1 MESKEE
7 LINNLNERF
16 DYIEGES
23 YQLNELLLTI
33 ADPKDSK
40 EIVTALEAINKAL
53 RAIDRLLN
61 RLEKQGEGK

>member
-1 MESKEE
+1 MENKEE

-16 DYIEGES
+16 DYLEGES

-33 ADPKDSK
+33 ADPKVNE
-40 EIVTALEAINKAL
+40 EIATALEATNKAL
-53 RAIDRLLN
+53 RTISRLLD

>member
-16 DYIEGES
+16 DYLEGES

-33 ADPKDSK
+33 ADPKVSE
-40 EIVTALEAINKAL
+40 EIGTALAATNKAL
-53 RAIDRLLN
+53 RAINRLLD
-61 RLEKQGEGK
+61 RLEK

>member
-1 MESKEE
+1 MENKEE

-16 DYIEGES
+16 DYLEGES

-33 ADPKDSK
+33 ADPKVSK
-40 EIVTALEAINKAL
+40 ELVTALEATNKAL
-53 RAIDRLLN
+53 RAISRLID

>member
-16 DYIEGES
+16 DYLEGES
-23 YQLNELLLTI
+23 YRLNELLLTI
-33 ADPKDSK
+33 ADPKVAK
-40 EIVTALEAINKAL
+40 EIVTAIEATNKAL
-53 RAIDRLLN
+53 RAINRLLN

>member
-16 DYIEGES
+16 DYLEGES

-33 ADPKDSK
+33 ADPKDNE
-40 EIVTALEAINKAL
+40 EIGTALAAINKAL
-53 RAIDRLLN
+53 RAINRLLN

>member
-16 DYIEGES
+16 DYLEGES

-33 ADPKDSK
+33 ADPKVIK
-40 EIVTALEAINKAL
+40 EIVTALEATNKAL
-53 RAIDRLLN
+53 RVISRLLD
-61 RLEKQGEGK
+61 RLEK

>member
-16 DYIEGES
+16 DYLEGES

-33 ADPKDSK
+33 ADPKVKK
-40 EIVTALEAINKAL
+40 EILTALEATNKAL
-53 RAIDRLLN
+53 RVISRLLD
-61 RLEKQGEGK
+61 RLEK